1 MAELSDDSAGGASTT
16 AAPGTDSPEAVGA
29 LAAAMQVT
37 VDIPSTLTEVE
48 GNDEYRLRWNQLS
61 AHASFSRVVPD
72 IGSMHLPN
80 PWLFTDQLTYKA
92 TDFNSD
98 YKYQDDLTNIWRNT
112 TINGYVY
119 NNAAMVLP
127 VNKYAYLGSPD
138 SLRPSDSPKPENTK
152 NRMSPKC
159 RYQRSSGARER
170 EVMVYLEHFY
180 VALAGEDEVHQLN
193 KCVPRPAGAR
203 GEAFPLP
210 ADPALRAP
218 PAQEM
223 EPGPV
228 QLYDRQHE
236 GAARRQ
242 QPGSVVRWQRLPQHG
257 ARARRNG
264 TPDLRSGA
272 AVCARNAL

>member
-72 IGSMHLPN
+72 TGSMHLPN
-80 PWLFTDQLTYKA
+80 PWLFRDQLSYDANGRK
-92 TDFNSD
+92 
-98 YKYQDDLTNIWRNT
+98 QDDLTNIWRNT
-112 TINGYVY
+112 TVY
-119 NNAAMVLP
+119 NKNYNTPAMVLP

-138 SLRPSDSPKPENTK
+138 DLKPDSPKQGNTK

-159 RYQRSSGARER
+159 YYQRSSGARER
-170 EVMVYLEHFY
+170 EVMLYLEHFY

-193 KCVPRPAGAR
+193 KCVSRPA
-203 GEAFPLP
+203 
-210 ADPALRAP
+210 
-218 PAQEM
+218 
-223 EPGPV
+223 
-228 QLYDRQHE
+228 
-236 GAARRQ
+236 
-242 QPGSVVRWQRLPQHG
+242 
-257 ARARRNG
+257 
-264 TPDLRSGA
+264 
-272 AVCARNAL
+272 